1 MPDHRKVRWS
11 QLKVGV
17 VALAAFAVVFV
28 LVFLLTS
35 SQGGIFQRS
44 ELLLTYMNQAS
55 GIADGSVVRLNGYT
69 IGYLDKLRLTDSRD
83 PKRAVEFQMLV
94 NGKFLSQIPVDS
106 VAEISAANLLGD
118 KFINITR
125 GQATRAVNRGDEI
138 RSLQGND
145 IPELMAQMSN
155 TLESLQTIVNRL
167 DSLLAGVEAGKGNL
181 GKFLKDEELY
191 NRTNGIASE
200 LQKILT
206 DVRTSNGT
214 ISKLFHDEGALYE
227 EFRAPMKRID
237 AMLAEIQAGQ
247 GNIGLLLKDRALYDD
262 FKKTVLEFN
271 GLLADLQAGK
281 GTLGKLL
288 KDDQLHK
295 RLDDLLAKFNG
306 IVDKMNAGQGTVGQF
321 LVNPQVYESFNGV
334 TREFQSLA
342 KDMRANPKKFLTI
355 RLTLF

>member
-17 VALAAFAVVFV
+17 VALLAFLVVFV

-35 SQGGIFQRS
+35 SQGIFQS
-44 ELLLTYMNQAS
+44 NQLLVTYMSQAS

-83 PKRAVEFQMLV
+83 PNRQVEFRMLV
-94 NGKFLSQIPVDS
+94 TGKYLKEIPVDS

-125 GQATRAVNRGDEI
+125 GQATRSVNPGDEI
-138 RSLQGND
+138 RSLQDKD
-145 IPELMAQMSN
+145 IPELMAQMNS
-155 TLESLQTIVNRL
+155 TLEGFQTIVNRL
-167 DSLLAGVEAGKGNL
+167 DSLLAGVEAGRGNL

-191 NRTNGIASE
+191 TRMNGIASE
-200 LQKILT
+200 LQKILS

-227 EFRAPMKRID
+227 EFRAPIKRID
-237 AMLAEIQAGQ
+237 AMLAEIQGGQ
-247 GNIGLLLKDRALYDD
+247 GNLGLMLKDRALYDD
-262 FKKTVLEFN
+262 FRKTLGEFN
-271 GLLADLQAGK
+271 LLLVDLQAGK
-281 GTLGKLL
+281 GTVGKLL

-295 RLDDLLAKFNG
+295 RLDDLVAKFG
-306 IVDKMNAGQGTVGQF
+306 VIVDKVNAGQGTVGQL
-321 LVNPQVYESFNGV
+321 LVNPQLYDSLNGV

>member
-1 MPDHRKVRWS
+1 MPDRRKVRWS

-17 VALAAFAVVFV
+17 IALVAFAIVFV

-35 SQGGIFQRS
+35 AKGIFQRS
-44 ELLLTYMNQAS
+44 ELLLTYMADAS

-69 IGYLDKLRLTDSRD
+69 IGYLDRLRLTDSRD

-94 NGKFLSQIPVDS
+94 NGKYLSQIPVDS
-106 VAEISAANLLGD
+106 VAGISAANLLGD
-118 KFINITR
+118 KFINITK
-125 GQATRAVNRGDEI
+125 GQDTRTVRPGGEL
-138 RSLQGND
+138 RSLQGQD
-145 IPELMAQMSN
+145 IPELLAQMTN
-155 TLESLQTIVNRL
+155 TLESFQTIVNRV
-167 DSLLAGVEAGKGNL
+167 DGLLAGVEAGKGNL

-191 NRTNGIASE
+191 GRMNGIADE

-206 DVRTSNGT
+206 DVRTSNGS

-227 EFRAPMKRID
+227 EFRAPLKRID

-247 GNIGLLLKDRALYDD
+247 GNIGLMLKDRALYDD
-262 FKKTVLEFN
+262 FKKSVEQLN
-271 GLLADLQAGK
+271 GLLVDLQAGK
-281 GTLGKLL
+281 GTAGKLL

-295 RLDDLLAKFNG
+295 RLDDLLARFTA
-306 IVDKMNAGQGTVGQF
+306 IVDKMNAGHGSLGQF
-321 LVNPQVYESFNGV
+321 LVNPQLYESLNGM

-342 KDMRANPKKFLTI
+342 TDMRANPKKFLTI

>member
-17 VALAAFAVVFV
+17 VALVAFAVVFV

-35 SQGGIFQRS
+35 SKGIFQRN
-44 ELLLTYMNQAS
+44 ELLLTYMSDAS

-69 IGYLDKLRLTDSRD
+69 IGYLDKLQLTDSRD

-94 NGKFLSQIPVDS
+94 TGKYLSQIPADS
-106 VAEISAANLLGD
+106 VAAISAANLLGD
-118 KFINITR
+118 KFINITK
-125 GQATRAVNRGDEI
+125 GQDTRTVRPGAELK
-138 RSLQGND
+138 SLQGQD
-145 IPELMAQMSN
+145 IPELMAQMTN
-155 TLESLQTIVNRL
+155 TLEAFQTIVNRV
-167 DSLLAGVEAGKGNL
+167 DSLLAGGEAGKGNL

-191 NRTNGIASE
+191 GRMNGIASE
-200 LQKILT
+200 LQKILS

-227 EFRAPMKRID
+227 EFRAPIKRID
-237 AMLAEIQAGQ
+237 AMLAEIQGGQ

-262 FKKTVLEFN
+262 FKKTVEEFN
-271 GLLADLQAGK
+271 GLLTDLQAGK
-281 GTLGKLL
+281 GTAGKLL
-288 KDDQLHK
+288 KDEQLHK
-295 RLDDLLAKFNG
+295 RLDDLVAKFNG
-306 IVDKMNAGQGTVGQF
+306 IVDKINAGQGTVGQF
-321 LVNPQVYESFNGV
+321 LVNPQLYQSLDGV

-342 KDMRANPKKFLTI
+342 KDMRVNPKKFLTI